1 VEGDSQIIISMLS
14 KLKNGSETAKISTIW
29 TPLGSLESPKN
40 MISPHMVIIPSHVRK
55 EANNIVDK
63 LVNDK
68 IDKKKGDLHCS
79 SNQFPVHP
87 LFREC
92 LDLET

>member
-14 KLKNGSETAKISTIW
+14 KLKDGSEPTKIFPIW
-29 TPLGSLESPKN
+29 RLLGSLESLKN

-55 EANNIVDK
+55 EANNIAYK
-63 LVNDK
+63 LVNAK

-79 SNQFPVHP
+79 SNQSPMHP
-87 LFREC
+87 LF
-92 LDLET
+92 

>member
-1 VEGDSQIIISMLS
+1 MLS
-14 KLKNGSETAKISTIW
+14 KLKNGSDPTKISTSW
-29 TPLGSLESPKN
+29 RLLGSLESSKN

-92 LDLET
+92 VALET